1 MKKYLLYFIFIFFLF
16 TPFVSAK
23 EFNQLNYNILVKND
37 GSAHFTVSVS
47 ALFQK
52 NFTDFDIALFK
63 VPESKVSNIKVTDIF
78 NTHYEEVDSFQ
89 KNKNY
94 FFKLSDQG
102 YKKII
107 TVKTT
112 QKACDYKI
120 EFDLSKFVT
129 KYQDNVYGI
138 DWYVYSRITDQ
149 KVGSLTYNINFEDES
164 IAKNIVSNSI
174 LGVNESGQ
182 QSDSGVSGS
191 FYNVSS
197 SSMVRLLV
205 EFNKNV
211 KFNTSSTS
219 KLTFKE
225 QLEKAKDGTDFA
237 VLFNA
242 YTSRGFLISFAV
254 IIEVGVIVLLLSY
267 IIVKY
272 GTHNE
277 YFGMETADKK
287 TIQKPKDVV
296 YYDSVPCQGDIY
308 KIAFV
313 AGYYKIL
320 KSKSDLIGAILFKM
334 YLNDNIEIINGKN
347 GYDLRLRNDLKIDRS
362 LDQDLYNIMMEASD
376 MRVLSSI
383 KTSRFA
389 KRHFLRIMTWFNM
402 GYSETITDEINRGHI
417 TRGGKIGKTTKIIF
431 SDVFVDYGNKILGMK
446 KYLLNFNQVPRQSQ
460 LSEETYK
467 LLLISAE
474 LLGIGKQVAEEI
486 LRKNSNNI
494 YAKKLLEFQKIRPIF
509 SEIYGLSLAEYRK
522 TVKNNE
528 IYNYDKMKD
537 ASLQSSSNVITITKA

>member
-1 MKKYLLYFIFIFFLF
+1 MKKYLLYFLFAFFLF
-16 TPFVSAK
+16 IPFVSAK
-23 EFNQLNYNILVKND
+23 EFNQLDYDILVKND
-37 GSAHFTVSVS
+37 GSAHFTVRVS
-47 ALFQK
+47 ALYQK
-52 NFTDFDIALFK
+52 NFSDFDIALFR
-63 VPESKVSNIKVTDIF
+63 VPESKVSNITVTDIY

-107 TVKTT
+107 TIKTT
-112 QKACDYKI
+112 PKVCDYTI

-129 KYQDNVYGI
+129 KFNDNVYGI
-138 DWYVYSRITDQ
+138 DWFVYSRITDQ
-149 KVGSLTYNINFEDES
+149 KAGSLNYSIKFEDDT

-174 LGVNESGQ
+174 LGVSESGQ
-182 QSDSGVSGS
+182 QTDSGISGAL
-191 FYNVSS
+191 YNVSS
-197 SSMVRLLV
+197 SSMIRLLV
-205 EFNKNV
+205 QFNEKV

-225 QLEKAKDGTDFA
+225 QLEKAKDGMDFA
-237 VLFNA
+237 IIFNA
-242 YTSRGFLISFAV
+242 YTSRGFLVSFAV
-254 IIEVGVIVLLLSY
+254 IIEVGVIILLLSY

-272 GTHNE
+272 GAHNE
-277 YFGMETADKK
+277 YFGMEVNEKK

-313 AGYYKIL
+313 AGYFKLL

-347 GYDLRLRNDLKIDRS
+347 GYDMRLRNDLKIDRS

-383 KTSRFA
+383 KTSRFS
-389 KRHFLRIMTWFNM
+389 KKHFLRIMTWFNM
-402 GYSETITDEINRGHI
+402 GYSESITDEINRGHI

-431 SDVFVDYGNKILGMK
+431 SDVFIDYGNKILGMK

-494 YAKKLLEFQKIRPIF
+494 YAKKLLEFQKLKPIY
-509 SEIYGLSLAEYRK
+509 SEIYGNSLAEYRK

-537 ASLQSSSNVITITKA
+537 SSLQSSSNVINATRP